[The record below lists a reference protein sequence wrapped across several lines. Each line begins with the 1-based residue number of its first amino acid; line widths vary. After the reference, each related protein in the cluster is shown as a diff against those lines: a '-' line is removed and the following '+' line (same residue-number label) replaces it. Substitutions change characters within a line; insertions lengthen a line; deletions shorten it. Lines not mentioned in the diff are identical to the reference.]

1 MGGRCTL
8 RAGVIALSADLPIL
22 QIVTSLAQDSLAHD
36 ECASFREQK
45 KAATREAL
53 RRAAV
58 TLIVQRGLTEVTVED
73 IAAAAGVS
81 TRTFFNYFPTKEDA
95 VSGWDPALAAEMVSQ
110 LRARP
115 AEESAPA
122 ALRAMLVSVLSPF
135 DTDHRD
141 LLERLAVVRSDPHLL
156 AHHISRW
163 SETERQLVMT
173 LSERRGSD
181 APRDRYAAL
190 VVATTLAAA
199 RAAMMAWCDAKGEIS
214 LSDELIFHL
223 EVLLAGLAEPERS
236 NA

>member
-1 MGGRCTL
+1 MT
-8 RAGVIALSADLPIL
+8 VH
-22 QIVTSLAQDSLAHD
+22 AQE

-45 KAATREAL
+45 KAATRQAL

-58 TLIVQRGLTEVTVED
+58 GLIVQRGLAEVTVED

-95 VSGWDPALAAEMVSQ
+95 VSGWDPALAAEMVSE
-110 LRARP
+110 LRDRP
-115 AEESAPA
+115 AGESAPA
-122 ALRAMLVSVLSPF
+122 ALQAMLLSVLSPF
-135 DTDHRD
+135 DADHRD

-181 APRDRYAAL
+181 APRDRYVAL

-199 RAAMMAWCDAKGEIS
+199 RTAMMAWCDSKGEIS
-214 LSDELIFHL
+214 LSDELTFHL
-223 EVLLAGLAEPERS
+223 QVLQAGLAEPERS